1 MPTIFEWIDR
11 LSFLRGLPGV
21 YLLLVTAVFIV
32 FVGDWRLMLLAFAGQ
47 YLVAGLLFVE
57 ALDPRLAIVK
67 VLAGWF
73 VCLIL
78 YMTGRQADD
87 GGGGNGRSPANANA
101 ARITNLGQGNK
112 VRGNAY
118 RLLSAISFRLV
129 AALII
134 LLSAWVLSQRPGYFL
149 LALPSELAYM
159 TFAVYGLIGLGLLGV
174 SLTADPLRAGLG
186 VLMLMTGFE
195 LYYSVLEQSV
205 VVLALLAAV
214 NLILALAIS
223 YLTQARYVRPLLE
236 AEE

>member
-21 YLLLVTAVFIV
+21 YLLLGTAVFIV

-47 YLVAGLLFVE
+47 YLAAGLLFVE

-78 YMTGRQADD
+78 YMTGRQAADS
-87 GGGGNGRSPANANA
+87 GGGNGRFPVNTRAVQ
-101 ARITNLGQGNK
+101 ITNLGQGNK
-112 VRGNAY
+112 VRGSAY
-118 RLLSAISFRLV
+118 RLLSTLSFRLV

-134 LLSAWVLSQRPGYFL
+134 LLSAWVLAQRPGYFL
-149 LALPSELAYM
+149 PALPPELAYM

-205 VVLALLAAV
+205 AVLALLAAV
-214 NLILALAIS
+214 NLILALVIA
-223 YLTQARYVRPLLE
+223 YLTQARYARPMLE